1 MSYDEIANRIID
13 LVGGPTNIKSVVH
26 CMTRLRFN
34 LNDTS
39 KANRKDLDKLDKV
52 MGIAEQGGQFQV
64 IIGNEVADVY
74 SAIINQLEGL
84 KGKNS
89 IKISNKDSEKKEK
102 NKFSRA
108 LDIIAGCFTP
118 ILPGFIGAG
127 MLKSIAVLLTTFNII
142 TDTSGTYTILN
153 VMGDGIFYFLPLAL
167 AVTTSRKFKTSEF
180 LGFAVMAAMMHNNIY
195 DLLSAGQNSVDFI
208 GMNIPLQSYAST
220 VIPAILTIWIMSY
233 IERFLKKYTPKIL
246 STILVPTITMM
257 IVIPLGFK
265 FIGPLGGYI
274 GNGIGDIINWLFNT
288 SGLLT
293 GIILGGTI
301 QALVIGGMHYGII
314 PIMINNFSMYG
325 VEYLTPITFMGV
337 MGQAGA
343 NLAVMVKTKNKSFKS
358 ICASSFVSCLLG
370 ITEPTIYGVTL
381 RLKRPFIAGMIGG
394 AVGGGIVGSV
404 RAVSYVPGVSGLQ
417 GLPSFAGE
425 TFIYVV
431 IGIITSIL
439 VGFVSGMLLGFED
452 IKSDEEEEVVSNI
465 SKNIKIKSPMNGKLI
480 DLSEVKDET
489 FASGMLGNGVA
500 IQSVDGNVVSPI
512 NGHVSAIFP
521 TKHAIGL
528 KSEDGVEI
536 LIHVGID
543 TVSLKGEYFESFVN
557 EGDKVVVGQEL
568 IKFDKEA
575 IESKGYDTTTS
586 IIISNTSDFEDIIQE
601 DERDVNYDNCIM
613 TIV

>member
-1 MSYDEIANRIID
+1 MSYDQIANKIID

-39 KANRKDLDKLDKV
+39 KANRNALENLNKV

-64 IIGNEVADVY
+64 IIGNEVADVH
-74 SAIINQLEGL
+74 SAIINQLDG
-84 KGKNS
+84 
-89 IKISNKDSEKKEK
+89 IKEKSSTKVSHEDNEKKGK
-102 NKFSRA
+102 NKFSSA

-142 TDTSGTYTILN
+142 TDTSGTYTVLN
-153 VMGDGIFYFLPLAL
+153 VMGDGIFCFLPLAL
-167 AVTTSRKFKTSEF
+167 AVTTARKFKTSEF
-180 LGFAVMAAMMHNNIY
+180 LGFAVMAAMMHTNIY
-195 DLLSAGQNSVDFI
+195 DLLKAGQSSIDFA
-208 GMNIPLQSYAST
+208 GVNIPLQNYAST
-220 VIPAILTIWIMSY
+220 VIPAILTIWMMSY
-233 IERFLKKYTPKIL
+233 IERFFKKYTPKIL
-246 STILVPTITMM
+246 ATILVPTLTML
-257 IVIPLGFK
+257 IVIPIGFK

-274 GNGIGDIINWLFNT
+274 GGGIGNLINWLFNT

-293 GIILGGTI
+293 GVVLGGTI

-343 NLAVMVKTKNKSFKS
+343 ILAVIVKTKNKSFKS

-370 ITEPTIYGVTL
+370 ITEPAIYGVTL

-404 RAVSYVPGVSGLQ
+404 RAVSYAPAVSGLQ

-431 IGIITSIL
+431 IGTIISII
-439 VGFVSGMLLGFED
+439 VGFVSGMVLGFED
-452 IKSDEEEEVVSNI
+452 VKSDENEEAVSNTQ
-465 SKNIKIKSPMNGKLI
+465 KNIKIKSPMNGKLI
-480 DLSEVKDET
+480 GLSKVKDET
-489 FASGMLGNGVA
+489 FASGVLGNGVA
-500 IQSVDGNVVSPI
+500 IQSVDGKVVSPI
-512 NGHVSAIFP
+512 NGQVSAIFP

-543 TVSLKGEYFESFVN
+543 TVSLNGEHFESFVK
-557 EGDKVVVGQEL
+557 EGDKVKVGQDI
-568 IKFDKEA
+568 IKFDKDA
-575 IESKGYDTTTS
+575 IESKGYDTTTA
-586 IIISNTSDFEDIIQE
+586 IIVSNTSDFEDIIQAGE
-601 DERDVNYDNCIM
+601 SDVNYENCIM